1 LTTVLIDTNVLGY
14 RLDGRQPAKRARAH
28 EVLVELQPLGIASL
42 TTQVLGEFFRVVT
55 KRLQPPISP
64 ADAHLLLRQLI
75 QSFNTWPVDRSVVL
89 EAARGVRDHQISY
102 WDAQLWA
109 TALRHGATV
118 VLSEDFS
125 DGQTIEGVTFKDPF
139 ASGFNLKRL
148 ASTT

>member
-1 LTTVLIDTNVLGY
+1 VPPPGLTLQRAAIAAPGP
-14 RLDGRQPAKRARAH
+14 GRR
-28 EVLVELQPLGIASL
+28 
-42 TTQVLGEFFRVVT
+42 F
-55 KRLQPPISP
+55 
-64 ADAHLLLRQLI
+64 
-75 QSFNTWPVDRSVVL
+75 
-89 EAARGVRDHQISY
+89 RDHQISY

-139 ASGFNLKRL
+139 ASGFDLKTL